1 MTSTLTPQTTRADSL
16 QPRTGA
22 SEPAPAAGADAS
34 RATRQTCRRG
44 TRTVL
49 ASAVLTIAAVLMT
62 VLGTAPAHAT
72 DSGGDGSPTGCA
84 NSYTVAS
91 RQIVGTRGVTAGK
104 VIGYLELRWSSACYA
119 NWSRVVLLG
128 GLYSSPVT
136 VHQEVRAEGRT
147 AMSDDYGIRTGTGGT
162 TAWTRYLRLR
172 NSASTACVT
181 TSVSSDFNTLNFHTV
196 GTSFCV

>member
-1 MTSTLTPQTTRADSL
+1 MTTTLTHQTTGAGCP
-16 QPRTGA
+16 QPRTEA
-22 SEPAPAAGADAS
+22 STAAADGLHHPK
-34 RATRQTCRRG
+34 RHTRRRG
-44 TRTVL
+44 AKTTL
-49 ASAVLTIAAVLMT
+49 ASAVLTIAAVFMT
-62 VLGTAPAHAT
+62 ILGTAPAHAT
-72 DSGGDGSPTGCA
+72 DSGGDGSPTGCS

-91 RQIVGTRGVTAGK
+91 RPIVGARGVTAGK

-147 AMSDDYGIRTGTGGT
+147 AMSDDFGIRTGTGGT

-196 GTSFCV
+196 GASFCV